1 MIDID
6 DEEIITSSE
15 LSKPVRTPVIGPKL
29 AGRTAIIT
37 GASMGFGA
45 AITEAFLREGAKVVM
60 YSRDRDSLERQHRIL
75 SAMFPES
82 ELSFLAGDV
91 SVKDQLDDLFMST
104 IDAFGSFEIVVNNA
118 GAYGPMG
125 RLDEIN
131 WDDWIDAI
139 DTNLMGAVY
148 SCRLAIKHFRKTGY
162 GKIINLSGGGATN
175 PLPGL
180 SAYAASKAALV
191 RFTETVALE
200 CKQADT
206 NCLIDINSV
215 APGPLATR
223 MNEQVI
229 AVGPDAVGQLMYE
242 RSIALRNNGG
252 TDPAIGA
259 NLCVYL
265 ASADSDG
272 ITGKLISAVWDKW
285 PFDEEMRER
294 LKSYDLFTLRRITE
308 ENERK
313 L

>member
-1 MIDID
+1 MIEIE

-15 LSKPVRTPVIGPKL
+15 SPKSVRVPIVGPKL

-45 AITEAFLREGAKVVM
+45 AIAEAFIREGARVLMCARNEEPLTRQRDILRAM
-60 YSRDRDSLERQHRIL
+60 YPKADL
-75 SAMFPES
+75 SA
-82 ELSFLAGDV
+82 LTIDV
-91 SVKDQLDDLFMST
+91 SRRDELEFLFRYALDTL
-104 IDAFGSFEIVVNNA
+104 GSLEIVVNNA
-118 GAYGPMG
+118 GGYGPMG
-125 RLDEIN
+125 RLDEIE

-139 DTNLMGAVY
+139 DTNLMSAVY
-148 SCRLAIKHFRKTGY
+148 SCRLAVKHFRKTGY

-191 RFTETVALE
+191 RFTETLALE
-200 CKQADT
+200 CKQIDT

-229 AVGPDAVGQLMYE
+229 AAGPDAVGQLMYE

-265 ASADSDG
+265 ASTDSDG

-285 PFDEEMRER
+285 PFDEVMREK

-308 ENERK
+308 AHGSGG
-313 L
+313 